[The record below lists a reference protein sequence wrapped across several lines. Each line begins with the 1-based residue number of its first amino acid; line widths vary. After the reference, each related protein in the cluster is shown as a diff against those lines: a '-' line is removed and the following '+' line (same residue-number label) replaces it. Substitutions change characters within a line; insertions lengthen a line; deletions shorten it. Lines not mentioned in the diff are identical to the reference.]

1 MANGISRCLRE
12 WGINKI
18 FTVTVDNA
26 SSNDVTVKELSKQ
39 LTKMGTNLMNGNH
52 LHVRCMAHIMNLVV
66 QDSLKESSV
75 SIERVRHAVRYV
87 RQSPARLKRF
97 QECFDDEQLN
107 CKKTLCLDIRTRWN
121 FTYLMFRRAVEFES
135 EFSHYASSE
144 IVLRHYL
151 EHSYIEVG
159 IPTGELLS
167 SDWENVKRITK
178 FLEIFC
184 LLTLKISGSRYVT
197 SNIHFLEICAV
208 AVYLKQLIA
217 NKDTVLSE
225 IVKKMKKKFN
235 KYWGDPGKMN
245 KIIFIS
251 CILDPRYKLETVGYA
266 LVMIFDEDPGA
277 TILAEVKK
285 YMTSL
290 FSEYV
295 KSSSKGVVLASSSDY
310 SSLDTST
317 FGLSDSQVSTQNTG
331 LLESLMQD
339 IKKYKSGSGGVDT
352 KIKLDK
358 YFGEETEDDTKEF
371 DVLLWWKLNSAR
383 FPVLAEM
390 ARDVLPVPVS
400 SVASEC
406 AFSTGECL
414 LDSFRSS
421 LTPKLVQALVCLQ
434 DWLRNEKLKQHV
446 SVEEDIDKIEQLEQD
461 LASDGKDPSV
471 IDM

>member
-1 MANGISRCLRE
+1 MANGIGRCLRE

-26 SSNDVTVKELSKQ
+26 SSNDVTIKELSKQ

-52 LHVRCMAHIMNLVV
+52 LHIRCMAHIMNLVV
-66 QDSLKESSV
+66 QDGLKESSV

-107 CKKTLCLDIRTRWN
+107 CKKTLCLDVPTRWN
-121 FTYLMFRRAVEFES
+121 STYLMLHRAVEFES
-135 EFSHYASSE
+135 AFSHYASYE
-144 IVLRHYL
+144 IGLRHYL

-159 IPTGELLS
+159 IPTGEFLS
-167 SDWENVKRITK
+167 SDWEN
-178 FLEIFC
+178 
-184 LLTLKISGSRYVT
+184 
-197 SNIHFLEICAV
+197 
-208 AVYLKQLIA
+208 QLIA
-217 NKDTVLSE
+217 NEDTILSE
-225 IVKKMKKKFN
+225 MAKKMKEKFN

-251 CILDPRYKLETVGYA
+251 CILDPRYKLESVGYA
-266 LVMIFDEDPGA
+266 LVKMFGEDPGT
-277 TILAEVKK
+277 TIQAEVKK
-285 YMTSL
+285 YMTLL
-290 FSEYV
+290 FCEYV
-295 KSSSKGVVLASSSDY
+295 KSSSKGVVLASSSDC

-317 FGLSDSQVSTQNTG
+317 SGLSGNQVSTQNIG

-352 KIKLDK
+352 KTELDK
-358 YFGEETEDDTKEF
+358 YFGEETEDDSKEF

-383 FPVLAEM
+383 FHVLAEM
-390 ARDVLPVPVS
+390 ARDVLAVPVS

-406 AFSTGECL
+406 AFSMGGRL

-421 LTPKLVQALVCLQ
+421 LTPKLVQTLVCLQ
-434 DWLRNEKLKQHV
+434 DWLRNEKLK
-446 SVEEDIDKIEQLEQD
+446 
-461 LASDGKDPSV
+461 
-471 IDM
+471 

>member
-1 MANGISRCLRE
+1 MANGICRCLRE

-107 CKKTLCLDIRTRWN
+107 CKKTLCLDIPTRWN
-121 FTYLMFRRAVEFES
+121 STYLMLRRAVEFES
-135 EFSHYASSE
+135 VFSHYASSE
-144 IVLRHYL
+144 IGLRHYL

-178 FLEIFC
+178 FLEIFY

-217 NKDTVLSE
+217 NEDTVLSE
-225 IVKKMKKKFN
+225 IFYLLTLKISGSRYVTSNIHFLEICAVAVYLKQLIANEDTVLSKMTKKMKEKFD

-245 KIIFIS
+245 NITFIS
-251 CILDPRYKLETVGYA
+251 CILDPRYKLESVGYA
-266 LVMIFDEDPGA
+266 LVKMFGQDPGQ
-277 TILAEVKK
+277 L
-285 YMTSL
+285 
-290 FSEYV
+290 
-295 KSSSKGVVLASSSDY
+295 
-310 SSLDTST
+310 
-317 FGLSDSQVSTQNTG
+317 
-331 LLESLMQD
+331 
-339 IKKYKSGSGGVDT
+339 YKQ
-352 KIKLDK
+352 K
-358 YFGEETEDDTKEF
+358 
-371 DVLLWWKLNSAR
+371 
-383 FPVLAEM
+383 
-390 ARDVLPVPVS
+390 
-400 SVASEC
+400 
-406 AFSTGECL
+406 
-414 LDSFRSS
+414 
-421 LTPKLVQALVCLQ
+421 
-434 DWLRNEKLKQHV
+434 
-446 SVEEDIDKIEQLEQD
+446 
-461 LASDGKDPSV
+461 
-471 IDM
+471 